1 MKILIAA
8 DSFKDAL
15 PAQQVCAAIA
25 DGVKKVQ
32 PAAEVV
38 IFPLTDG
45 GEGLA
50 EVFAHHLGGSP
61 VHLNAYDPLGR
72 DVPCTYIL
80 SANGDKAFIEM
91 AQASGLQR
99 LSEEERNPMLTST
112 YGTGQMIA
120 HALDSGVRHILL
132 GLGGSATND
141 AGMGMAA
148 ALGFEFHTAQGK
160 ELLPRGES
168 LIAIE
173 RIDVSNAHPALA
185 ETRFEVLCDVKNPL
199 FGQMGA
205 AYVFGRQKGANA
217 AMIERLDL
225 GLQQFGALLEKTFGQ
240 DFASPPGAGA
250 AGGMGAA
257 CLAFLKGQLFPGI
270 DVVMNL
276 TNFDAALEGADLV
289 FTGEGRLDSQTLGGK
304 LIRGICAR
312 ATQHGVPTIAL
323 CGAIDADQTFLDL
336 IGLKAA
342 FAIGRKVQ
350 IFDDALAST
359 EENLRFVAEQVMR
372 VVSVGYKE
380 YPVIDLKVG

>member
-1 MKILIAA
+1 MKIIVAA

-32 PAAEVV
+32 PDAEVI

-45 GEGLA
+45 GDGLA
-50 EVFAHHLGGSP
+50 EVFAHHLGGQN
-61 VHLNAYDPLGR
+61 VQMKAYDPLGR
-72 DVPCTYIL
+72 DVQCTYLL
-80 SANGDKAFIEM
+80 SSNGDKAFIEM

-99 LSEEERNPMLTST
+99 LTEEERNPMLTST

-148 ALGFEFHTAQGK
+148 ALGFEFHTAKGK

-168 LIAIE
+168 LVAIE
-173 RIDVSNAHPALA
+173 RIDNQNAHPALA

-199 FGQMGA
+199 YGHLGA
-205 AYVFGRQKGANA
+205 AYVFGPQKGANA
-217 AMIERLDL
+217 AMVERLDL
-225 GLQQFGALLEKTFGQ
+225 GLQQFAGLLEKTFGQ
-240 DFASPPGAGA
+240 DFASPAGAGA
-250 AGGMGAA
+250 AGGMGTA
-257 CLAFLKGQLFPGI
+257 CLAFLKAQLFSGI
-270 DVVMNL
+270 DAVMNL
-276 TNFDAALEGADLV
+276 TNFDRVLQGADLV

-323 CGAIDADQTFLDL
+323 CGAIDAEQSFLDL

-342 FAIGRKVQ
+342 FAIGRKIQ
-350 IFDDALAST
+350 IFDDVLAST
-359 EENLRFVAEQVMR
+359 ADNLRFVAEQVMR
-372 VVSVGYKE
+372 VRK
-380 YPVIDLKVG
+380 

>member
-1 MKILIAA
+1 MKIIIAA

-15 PAQQVCAAIA
+15 PAQQVCQAIA
-25 DGVKKVQ
+25 DGIRKVQ
-32 PAAEVV
+32 ADAEVV
-38 IFPLTDG
+38 IFPLADG

-50 EVFAHHLGGSP
+50 EVFAFHLGGST
-61 VHLNAYDPLGR
+61 VQMNAYDPLGR
-72 DVPCTYIL
+72 DVQCSYIL
-80 SANGDKAFIEM
+80 SSDGDKAFIEM

-99 LSEEERNPMLTST
+99 LTPDERNPMLTSS

-148 ALGFEFHTAQGK
+148 ALGYEFHTAQGK

-168 LIAIE
+168 LAAIE
-173 RIDVSNAHPALA
+173 RIESNKLHPALS

-199 FGQMGA
+199 HGPMGA
-205 AYVFGRQKGANA
+205 AYVFAPQKGANA
-217 AMIERLDL
+217 AMVERLDL

-257 CLAFLKGQLFPGI
+257 CLAFLKGQLHPGI
-270 DVVMNL
+270 EAVMNL
-276 TNFDAALEGADLV
+276 THFDAALQGADLV
-289 FTGEGRLDSQTLGGK
+289 FTGEGRLDSQTLSGK
-304 LIRGICAR
+304 LVRGIASR
-312 ATQHGVPTIAL
+312 AQQFGVPTIAL
-323 CGAIDADQTFLDL
+323 CGAIDADQAFLDL

-342 FAIGRKVQ
+342 FAIGRKIQ

-359 EENLRFVAEQVMR
+359 AENLEFMAEQVMR
-372 VVSVGYKE
+372 VVS
-380 YPVIDLKVG
+380 LKSA

>member
-1 MKILIAA
+1 MKIVIAA

-15 PAQQVCAAIA
+15 PAQQVCQAIA
-25 DGVKKVQ
+25 DGISKVK
-32 PAAEVV
+32 ADAEVV
-38 IFPLTDG
+38 IFPLADG

-50 EVFAHHLGGSP
+50 EVFAFHLGGST
-61 VHLNAYDPLGR
+61 VQMNAYDPLGR
-72 DVPCTYIL
+72 DVQCSYIL
-80 SANGDKAFIEM
+80 SSDGAKAFIEM

-99 LSEEERNPMLTST
+99 LTPDERNPMLTSS

-148 ALGFEFHTAQGK
+148 ALGYEFHTAQGK

-168 LIAIE
+168 LAAIE
-173 RIDVSNAHPALA
+173 RIESNKLHPALS

-199 FGQMGA
+199 HGPMGA
-205 AYVFGRQKGANA
+205 AYVFGPQKGANA
-217 AMIERLDL
+217 AMVERLDL

-257 CLAFLKGQLFPGI
+257 CLAFLKGQLHPGI
-270 DVVMNL
+270 EAVMNL
-276 TNFDAALEGADLV
+276 THFDAALQGADLV
-289 FTGEGRLDSQTLGGK
+289 FTGEGRLDSQTLSGK
-304 LIRGICAR
+304 LVRGIASR
-312 ATQHGVPTIAL
+312 AQQFGVPTVAL
-323 CGAIDADQTFLDL
+323 CGAIDADQAFLDL

-342 FAIGRKVQ
+342 FAIGRKIQ

-359 EENLRFVAEQVMR
+359 AENLEFVAEQVMR
-372 VVSVGYKE
+372 VVS
-380 YPVIDLKVG
+380 LKSA

>member
-1 MKILIAA
+1 MKIVIAA

-15 PAQQVCAAIA
+15 PAQQVCNAIA
-25 DGVKKVQ
+25 DGIRKVQ
-32 PAAEVV
+32 PNAELV

-50 EVFAHHLGGSP
+50 EVFAHHLGGSV

-72 DVPCTYIL
+72 DVTCQYIL
-80 SANGDKAFIEM
+80 SANGEKAFIEM

-120 HALDSGVRHILL
+120 HALNSGVRHILL

-148 ALGFEFHTAQGK
+148 ALGYEFHTAQGK

-168 LIAIE
+168 LAAIE
-173 RIDVSNAHPALA
+173 RIEIGQVHPALA

-199 FGQMGA
+199 HGPMGA
-205 AYVFGRQKGANA
+205 AYVFGPQKGANA
-217 AMIERLDL
+217 AMVERLDL
-225 GLQQFGALLEKTFGQ
+225 GLQQFGTLLEKTFGQ
-240 DFASPPGAGA
+240 DFASAPGAGA

-257 CLAFLKGQLFPGI
+257 CLAFLKGELYPGI
-270 DVVMNL
+270 DAVMNL
-276 TNFDAALEGADLV
+276 TNFDAVLQGANLV
-289 FTGEGRLDSQTLGGK
+289 FTGEGRLDSQTLSGK
-304 LIRGICAR
+304 LVRGICGR
-312 ATQHGVPTIAL
+312 ATQFGVPTIAL
-323 CGAIDADQTFLDL
+323 CGAIDADQAFLDL

-359 EENLRFVAEQVMR
+359 AENLEFVAEQVMR
-372 VVSVGYKE
+372 VAGLSMK
-380 YPVIDLKVG
+380 

>member
-1 MKILIAA
+1 MKIVIAA

-15 PAQQVCAAIA
+15 PAQQVCNAIA
-25 DGVKKVQ
+25 DGIRKVQ
-32 PAAEVV
+32 PNAETV

-50 EVFAHHLGGSP
+50 EVFSFHLGGST
-61 VHLNAYDPLGR
+61 VQMNAYDPLGR
-72 DVPCTYIL
+72 DVSCTYIL
-80 SANGDKAFIEM
+80 SADGEKAFIEM

-99 LSEEERNPMLTST
+99 LNEEERNPMLTST

-148 ALGFEFHTAQGK
+148 ALGYEFHTAQGK

-168 LIAIE
+168 LAAIE
-173 RIDVSNAHPALA
+173 RIERTNVHPALA

-199 FGQMGA
+199 YGPMGA
-205 AYVFGRQKGANA
+205 AYVFGPQKGANA
-217 AMIERLDL
+217 AMVERLDL
-225 GLQQFGALLEKTFGQ
+225 GLQHFGTLLEQTFGMPL
-240 DFASPPGAGA
+240 AEVPGAGA

-257 CLAFLKGQLFPGI
+257 SLAFLGGQLFPGI
-270 DVVMNL
+270 DAVMNL
-276 TNFDAALEGADLV
+276 THFDQVLQGADLV
-289 FTGEGRLDSQTLGGK
+289 FTGEGRLDNQTLSGK
-304 LIRGICAR
+304 LVRGIAGR
-312 ATQHGVPTIAL
+312 AQQFGVPCIAL
-323 CGAIDADQTFLDL
+323 CGAIDADSSFLDL

-359 EENLRFVAEQVMR
+359 AENLKFTAEQVMR
-372 VVSVGYKE
+372 VLG
-380 YPVIDLKVG
+380 L

>member
-1 MKILIAA
+1 MKIVIAA

-15 PAQQVCAAIA
+15 PAQQVCQAIA
-25 DGVKKVQ
+25 DGISKVQ
-32 PAAEVV
+32 ADAEMV
-38 IFPLTDG
+38 IFPLADG

-50 EVFAHHLGGSP
+50 EVFAFHLGGST
-61 VHLNAYDPLGR
+61 VQMNAYDPLGR
-72 DVPCTYIL
+72 DVQCSYIL
-80 SANGDKAFIEM
+80 SADGDKAFIEM

-99 LSEEERNPMLTST
+99 LTPDERNPMLTSS

-148 ALGFEFHTAQGK
+148 ALGYEFHTAHGK

-168 LIAIE
+168 LAAIE
-173 RIDVSNAHPALA
+173 RIESNNLHPALT
-185 ETRFEVLCDVKNPL
+185 ETRFEILCDVKNPL
-199 FGQMGA
+199 HGPMGA
-205 AYVFGRQKGANA
+205 AYVFGPQKGANA
-217 AMIERLDL
+217 AMVERLDL

-257 CLAFLKGQLFPGI
+257 CLAFLKGQLHPGI
-270 DVVMNL
+270 EAVMNL
-276 TNFDAALEGADLV
+276 TNFDAVLQGADLV
-289 FTGEGRLDSQTLGGK
+289 FTGEGRLDSQTLSGK
-304 LIRGICAR
+304 LVRGIASR
-312 ATQHGVPTIAL
+312 AQQFGVPTIAL
-323 CGAIDADQTFLDL
+323 CGAIDADQAFLDL

-342 FAIGRKVQ
+342 FAIGRKIQ

-359 EENLRFVAEQVMR
+359 AENLEFMAEQVMR
-372 VVSVGYKE
+372 VAS
-380 YPVIDLKVG
+380 LKSA